1 MGQQSDTT
9 GERSGAGP
17 TAYRSG
23 HGGETPPTS
32 NLRATLRNYEQKNP
46 PKVIEN
52 TKEAEKKAR
61 LLFEDAVN
69 KNNVELEKFK
79 QALEK
84 IATQQK
90 KSVEDLAKTLAA
102 ESERMLH
109 KLSAGVSAGVEAF
122 TKEFKK

>member
-1 MGQQSDTT
+1 MEKAFEEMKQRG
-9 GERSGAGP
+9 
-17 TAYRSG
+17 
-23 HGGETPPTS
+23 
-32 NLRATLRNYEQKNP
+32 KNDVDSLLQWMKDS
-46 PKVIEN
+46 KVIEN